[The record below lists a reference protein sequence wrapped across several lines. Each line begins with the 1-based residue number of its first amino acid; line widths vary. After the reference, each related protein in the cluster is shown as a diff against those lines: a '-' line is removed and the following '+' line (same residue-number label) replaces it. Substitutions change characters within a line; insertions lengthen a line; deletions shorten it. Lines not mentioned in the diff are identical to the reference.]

1 MQTEI
6 GQRKKREKRMIAYKC
21 AKCGAGELEPLG
33 DGKKAVC
40 QYCFSVM
47 VLPTLD
53 PEAFNRATELRQQL
67 QFDQAEMAFERIVS
81 EYPDDSESYW
91 NLVLCRYGIEY
102 VKDRDG
108 SLVPTCHRMSYQSIL
123 EDPDYQKAL
132 QYADGYSRQRYEEEG
147 AKIDRVLKRIA
158 QISHSQPDYDIFI
171 SYKETDEA
179 GYRTADSAVAQNI
192 YDALKHKYPDLNIF
206 LSRVTLKELAAG
218 MEYEPVIFSALNT
231 AKLMLVVGTS
241 RENLESVWVRNE
253 WSRYRRMMERDN
265 SKKMAVV
272 FKNMD
277 PGRDF
282 PPELGSF
289 SIQAM
294 EAEGFYMQDL
304 IRGVENLLGLKEK
317 QQAVS
322 AAAAGNQIYESAN
335 SLQAANLLRR
345 ARQELDAGDT
355 DAANSYL
362 KKALDMQPDY
372 AEAWWELVQIGT
384 KQMTKLSEDE
394 PFALDKDTQRA
405 WNMVRSYASG
415 AQLASYEAQMRDYEQ
430 RWTAG
435 VNHKK
440 AEQLFQEIRE
450 KTGEGKLFDRYTQYC
465 LQSVKVEQ
473 CLALADEGQKKTIQ
487 AYMQSYEENHAKFR
501 ELQEWKR
508 SRPIDQIQ
516 QDQEYQ
522 RIAREQQKY
531 KKKVEAGARQ
541 QNGVLFGDVL
551 LAVAALVVAYLG
563 SGYSGLWQG
572 NERMLLPV
580 VPFVFGT
587 VLCLF
592 LMRLLVYRNCESEH
606 QNYGE
611 FLVCI
616 LISAAF
622 SILPYLG
629 YQYWLYQKIQPQG
642 LEWTCIFSGLSV
654 FAMVAAVILAL
665 LFVCVGQLIAGCVIV
680 AIGAIAYQAID
691 GIEGMSFEEMA
702 RAVPELNEKLLFAAA
717 VLVVLFFILY
727 VRNKVAMQ
735 NYQKSTA
742 PYERLE
748 QEREHYMED
757 QLKPVLDYFRPY
769 MDEKYLKELQIEDT
783 EG

>member
-1 MQTEI
+1 M
-6 GQRKKREKRMIAYKC
+6 KKRGLMFLLMLMIASL
-21 AKCGAGELEPLG
+21 AGCGQQAQEVPELLSPVG
-33 DGKKAVC
+33 ATIDTAAV
-40 QYCFSVM
+40 Y
-47 VLPTLD
+47 
-53 PEAFNRATELRQQL
+53 RG
-67 QFDQAEMAFERIVS
+67 
-81 EYPDDSESYW
+81 
-91 NLVLCRYGIEY
+91 NLENV
-102 VKDRDG
+102 
-108 SLVPTCHRMSYQSIL
+108 
-123 EDPDYQKAL
+123 
-132 QYADGYSRQRYEEEG
+132 
-147 AKIDRVLKRIA
+147 RVLEAVVAPR
-158 QISHSQPDYDIFI
+158 SHAACFTSDVLLGEMLVSPGD
-171 SYKETDEA
+171 EVEA
-179 GYRTADSAVAQNI
+179 GDVLARP
-192 YDALKHKYPDLNIF
+192 DASETQGAI
-206 LSRVTLKELAAG
+206 A
-218 MEYEPVIFSALNT
+218 
-231 AKLMLVVGTS
+231 
-241 RENLESVWVRNE
+241 
-253 WSRYRRMMERDN
+253 
-265 SKKMAVV
+265 
-272 FKNMD
+272 
-277 PGRDF
+277 
-282 PPELGSF
+282 
-289 SIQAM
+289 
-294 EAEGFYMQDL
+294 
-304 IRGVENLLGLKEK
+304 
-317 QQAVS
+317 
-322 AAAAGNQIYESAN
+322 
-335 SLQAANLLRR
+335 
-345 ARQELDAGDT
+345 
-355 DAANSYL
+355 
-362 KKALDMQPDY
+362 ALDQEAASL
-372 AEAWWELVQIGT
+372 AETA
-384 KQMTKLSEDE
+384 
-394 PFALDKDTQRA
+394 A
-405 WNMVRSYASG
+405 
-415 AQLASYEAQMRDYEQ
+415 YEAQMRDYEQ

-435 VNHKK
+435 IKHKK

-450 KTGEGKLFDRYTQYC
+450 KTGEGKLFDRYTQYYS
-465 LQSVKVEQ
+465 QSVKVEQ
-473 CLALADEGQKKTIQ
+473 CLSLADEGQKKTIQ

-551 LAVAALVVAYLG
+551 LAVAALAVTYLG

-587 VLCLF
+587 VLCQF
-592 LMRLLVYRNCESEH
+592 IMRLLLYRSCESEH

-611 FLVCI
+611 FLVCV

-629 YQYWLYQKIQPQG
+629 YQYWLYRKIQPQG

-680 AIGAIAYQAID
+680 AIGVIAYQAID
-691 GIEGMSFEEMA
+691 GIEGMPFEAMA